1 MWIKSRISRQIMV
14 VVALSFTLF
23 FLATTLIIG
32 YQYYDELLDLMN
44 EQTESSAKLFKSD
57 FEDDIS
63 RTENALAS
71 MEGVESFRENLALL
85 NQYGPLYQEDDSD
98 ISGRI
103 SEAEQTYYFQSQLQL
118 VSTLIALI
126 PQYGLSHLAV
136 YQINPFPQ
144 NNHGVKLLSFLIDN
158 EYIWFVRYLTKSES
172 PKKIHYR
179 IPISEISMDNS
190 LFNVSD
196 VYGKDTRFF
205 LDKIG
210 VEETDEEIVDY
221 LNALSIK
228 DVYKGKSTNI
238 VSESFSVAIW
248 MSISLSMSNPKTW
261 EKELRDSAIILGVNT
276 PTKDSLSEVGNRIGS
291 EFAIVEGD
299 HAWVSGI
306 NVEAASV
313 GHNIKSDYVLSRH
326 ELDISNFDGRHFS
339 VMARTSKVNLKKRTI
354 NLILKLSLVATLI
367 LLVTGICIYV
377 LINMTLNTPLNSLL
391 KGVQSIES
399 GNLDHKVEILGKN
412 ELTRISTA
420 FNKMV
425 DQIYKT
431 SQELKLANE
440 GLEMKVNER
449 TNELVEA
456 QQQLIMSEKMAS
468 LGQLV
473 AGVAHEINTPL
484 GNSITALSFTVDEI
498 SAIKKSFKDNS
509 LKISD
514 FEAFISN
521 ADASMELVQLNLRKA
536 SELVQTFKRVAVNQS
551 VEELVT
557 FSLLDQIE
565 EVIKTLE
572 PTLKKTK
579 VNISLSIDSTIV
591 IHSYPG
597 SFYHIVSNL
606 IMNSLVHAFPEKSGN
621 IMVAVDQADERINIV
636 FKDDGA
642 GMSEDTSNKIFDP
655 FYTTKR
661 GAGGTGLG
669 MYMTYNI
676 VTQRLG
682 GTIEVESV
690 IDKGTTFIISIPTTP
705 PQKSSEDGTFMV

>member
-1 MWIKSRISRQIMV
+1 MWVNNRISRQIMV
-14 VVALSFTLF
+14 LVALTFSLF

-44 EQTESSAKLFKSD
+44 EQTESAAKLFKSD
-57 FEDDIS
+57 FENDIS

-71 MEGVESFRENLALL
+71 MEGNESFKENLSLL
-85 NQYGPLYQEDDSD
+85 NQYGPLYREDDSVETAL
-98 ISGRI
+98 I

-118 VSTLIALI
+118 ISILMTLM

-136 YQINPFPQ
+136 YQVNPFPK
-144 NNHGVKLLSFLIDN
+144 NKNEVKLLSFLIDN
-158 EYIWFVRYLTKSES
+158 ENIWLARYLTKSET
-172 PKKIHYR
+172 PKKVHYK
-179 IPISEISMDNS
+179 IPVSEISMDNN

-196 VYGKDTRFF
+196 VYGKDTKFF

-210 VEETDEEIVDY
+210 VIETDEEIVDY
-221 LNALSIK
+221 LNSLSVQ

-238 VSESFSVAIW
+238 VNESFSVAIW
-248 MSISLSMSNPKTW
+248 VAVSLPMSNPETW
-261 EKELRDSAIILGVNT
+261 EKEIRDSAIILGVNT
-276 PTKDSLSEVGNRIGS
+276 PTKDSLSDVGKRIGS

-299 HAWVSGI
+299 HAWISGI
-306 NVEAASV
+306 NIDAASESS
-313 GHNIKSDYVLSRH
+313 NNDYVLSKH
-326 ELDISNFDGRHFS
+326 QLDISNYDGRNFS
-339 VMARTSKVNLKKRTI
+339 VMARTSKINLKKRTTS
-354 NLILKLSLVATLI
+354 LIIKLSLLATLI
-367 LLVTGICIYV
+367 LLITGIGIYV
-377 LINMTLNTPLNSLL
+377 LINITLNTPLNSLL

-399 GNLDHKVEILGKN
+399 GDLNYKVEIIGKN

-431 SQELKLANE
+431 SQELQLANE
-440 GLEMKVNER
+440 GLEVKVKER

-484 GNSITALSFTVDEI
+484 GNSITALSFTIDEI
-498 SAIKKSFKDNS
+498 AAIKKSFKDNA
-509 LKISD
+509 LKTSD

-521 ADASMELVQLNLRKA
+521 ADTSMDLVQLNLRKA

-551 VEELVT
+551 IEELVT
-557 FSLLDQIE
+557 FSIFDQIE

-572 PTLKKTK
+572 PTLKRTQVK
-579 VNISLSIDSTIV
+579 ISLSIDDAIV
-591 IHSYPG
+591 INNYPG
-597 SFYHIVSNL
+597 SFYHIISNL
-606 IMNSLVHAFPEKSGN
+606 IMNSLVHAFPEDRGN
-621 IMVAVDQADERINIV
+621 IKISVVQSEERISIL
-636 FKDDGA
+636 FQDDGV
-642 GMSEDTSNKIFDP
+642 GMSEEIRSKIFDP

-661 GAGGTGLG
+661 GSGGTGLG

-676 VTQRLG
+676 ITQRLG
-682 GTIEVESV
+682 GTIEVESEV
-690 IDKGTTFIISIPTTP
+690 GSGTLFKICIPSTP
-705 PQKSSEDGTFMV
+705 PNKSSEDGTFMV